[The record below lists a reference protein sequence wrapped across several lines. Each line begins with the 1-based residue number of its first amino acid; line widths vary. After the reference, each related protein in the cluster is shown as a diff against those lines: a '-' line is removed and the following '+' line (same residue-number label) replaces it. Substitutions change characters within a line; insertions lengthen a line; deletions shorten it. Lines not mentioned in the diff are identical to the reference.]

1 MGGVQGKVL
10 WERLTPAGEAG
21 SGKVSWGR
29 QGLSWVLQH
38 WGHLGHVEIVGEVGL
53 EAEHSRCLG
62 YGEGDA
68 SLKEQEFSGGHL
80 TPRELG

>member
-1 MGGVQGKVL
+1 M
-10 WERLTPAGEAG
+10 
-21 SGKVSWGR
+21 
-29 QGLSWVLQH
+29 SWVLQH